1 MIPSRMED
9 LAFSPAAISSVLEQP
24 YEEGTGF
31 NLNLR
36 DNGQIADVPMAGD
49 DPHTL
54 VMQAQYG
61 SILEQAMMSQ
71 SVVTGITETSGA
83 ISSSGMGTSYG
94 NGFDQIYE
102 EDEEDEVDDDEDL
115 DETSRRDRR
124 PRDSQDFGMH
134 SALPGFNLAPEVS
147 LGSMGGLSGLN
158 TRANSPQERDGAI
171 RFSEDSRRAS
181 VWSGPTQPTVFEK
194 RPIPVNQ
201 GTPQGTPK
209 LSALAMMLKPTE
221 QDGDGPMGNPFAR
234 YVSVP
239 PPSGSSVP
247 SLDLEIYFPLSRE
260 PSKPL
265 RVVVRKE
272 VTVEELIGWSLHQ
285 YLEEDRV
292 PGLEEGHE
300 RGPNRSMDPEVW
312 YSTAGWALRMVEDD
326 GEVDEDFPGKSSH
339 DCTTILSSAYHL
351 SRQRLTETVRS
362 RNSLS
367 VVLLSWKQT
376 QRKVSAILSN
386 VETFLTDLLK
396 PHSRTKPYQAAY
408 STIWESDP
416 ADAINAPVRKRCL
429 VADFHAYQCFGRT
442 IFLGVDAGTACS
454 QRSSRYILSKR
465 LWRTQF
471 FDEYCSSRRR
481 YGDAQGSSH
490 FGFGSTVQY

>member
-36 DNGQIADVPMAGD
+36 DNGQITDVPVAGD

-71 SVVTGITETSGA
+71 SVVTGITETSGV

-115 DETSRRDRR
+115 DETGRRERR
-124 PRDSQDFGMH
+124 PRDSRDFGMH
-134 SALPGFNLAPEVS
+134 SALPGINLAPEVS

-171 RFSEDSRRAS
+171 HFSEDRRRDS
-181 VWSGPTQPTVFEK
+181 VWSGPTEPTVFEK

-201 GTPQGTPK
+201 GTPHGTPK
-209 LSALAMMLKPTE
+209 VSALATMFKPTE
-221 QDGDGPMGNPFAR
+221 EDAGGSMGNPFAR

-247 SLDLEIYFPLSRE
+247 SLELEIYFPLSRA

-285 YLEEDRV
+285 YLEEDRI

-339 DCTTILSSAYHL
+339 HFTTTLFPAYHFFSTAL
-351 SRQRLTETVRS
+351 DRDSQVS
-362 RNSLS
+362 KFSFGS
-367 VVLLSWKQT
+367 FAVVEAT
-376 QRKVSAILSN
+376 
-386 VETFLTDLLK
+386 
-396 PHSRTKPYQAAY
+396 
-408 STIWESDP
+408 P
-416 ADAINAPVRKRCL
+416 AQSKRCPL
-429 VADFHAYQCFGRT
+429 E
-442 IFLGVDAGTACS
+442 S
-454 QRSSRYILSKR
+454 RSIL
-465 LWRTQF
+465 
-471 FDEYCSSRRR
+471 Y
-481 YGDAQGSSH
+481 
-490 FGFGSTVQY
+490 